1 MKVPPTNHQRYLYIT
16 PHYLKVV
23 CQQKVLVQEEV
34 IFESLNYNN
43 YTSKDIDMLIT
54 HQANLRITQYIQKK
68 LNIDENN
75 IFNNIMSYGNT
86 TSASIPIALY
96 EALEKNKIK
105 RGDLV

>member
-1 MKVPPTNHQRYLYIT
+1 
-16 PHYLKVV
+16 
-23 CQQKVLVQEEV
+23 
-34 IFESLNYNN
+34 
-43 YTSKDIDMLIT
+43 MLIT

-68 LNIDENN
+68 LNIDDNN

-105 RGDLV
+105 RGDLVCLCLLYTSDAADE